1 MINLTLSR
9 RYAKALL
16 AIGQEDGNYAKYGEE
31 ISAFAGLLSDSDEL
45 YQALTNPIYPVD
57 TRRAVLEAVLAKC
70 DFSPITN
77 NFLLLLQDKN
87 RADQLDAIIDIYAQL
102 VDELSGVVRATVTS
116 ASPLNDEAGERVKA
130 TLEKMTGKQVI
141 MELKDDP
148 ELIGGLVA
156 RVGDLVLDGSIK
168 AQLQSLRDSL
178 KGVG

>member
-16 AIGQEDGNYAKYGEE
+16 AIGQEDGNYAQYGEE
-31 ISAFAGLLSDSDEL
+31 ISAFADLLAQSDEL
-45 YQALTNPIYPVD
+45 HQSLTNPIYPVD
-57 TRRAVLEAVLAKC
+57 TRAGVLDAVLAKC
-70 DFSPITN
+70 GFSTITN

-87 RADQLDAIIDIYAQL
+87 RMDQLGAIVEIYGNL
-102 VDELSGVVRATVTS
+102 VDELSGIVRATVTS
-116 ASPLNDEAGERVKA
+116 AKPLNDEAGDRVKE
-130 TLEKMTGKQVI
+130 TLEKLTGKQVV
-141 MELKDDP
+141 MEFEDNP

-168 AQLQSLRDSL
+168 TQLESLRNSL